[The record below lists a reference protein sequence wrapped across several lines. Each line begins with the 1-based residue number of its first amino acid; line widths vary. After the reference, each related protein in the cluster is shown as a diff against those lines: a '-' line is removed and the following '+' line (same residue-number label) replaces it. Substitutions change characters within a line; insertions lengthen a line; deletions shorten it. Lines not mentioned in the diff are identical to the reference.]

1 MPAFFYFMS
10 ALPKTVITGFLLI
23 LIGAV
28 AQAQVA
34 KKATRVADS
43 SSMTERATK
52 LAETGH
58 CDEAL
63 PLLKRSFPQTSA
75 KDLKLRI
82 GFDAVRCATT
92 LNQPDLAVDFLRM
105 LNREFPRSPEVLYL
119 TVHIYS
125 DLSTRASQELA
136 NVAPASAQARQLNAE
151 ALEVQGKWDEAEKEY
166 RKILEE
172 NPRAPGIHFRLGRNV
187 LSKPETSTTAEDA
200 KKEFEAELEIDP
212 KNAGA
217 EYVLGELAR
226 EAGQMPEAVEHFTR
240 ATRLDAGFGDAFLG
254 LGIALITEKR
264 YSDAIAPLE
273 TAVKLQPG
281 NPAGHYNLAIAY
293 GREGR
298 KEDAQKEAALQKA
311 TAEKIEQEKQKA
323 ADAMQKASPG
333 KDLQKPEP
341 RK

>member
-1 MPAFFYFMS
+1 MS
-10 ALPKTVITGFLLI
+10 ALPKTIITGFLLA

-28 AQAQVA
+28 DQAQVA
-34 KKATRVADS
+34 KKTARAVD
-43 SSMTERATK
+43 SSMTERGAK
-52 LAETGH
+52 LAEAGH

-63 PLLKRSFPQTSA
+63 PLLKRSFPQTSD

-82 GFDAVRCATT
+82 GIDAVRCAMT

-119 TVHIYS
+119 SVHIYS
-125 DLSTRASQELA
+125 DLSTRASQVLA
-136 NVAPASAQARQLNAE
+136 SVAPTSYQARQLNAE

-166 RKILEE
+166 RRILEE

-187 LSKPETSTTAEDA
+187 LSKPETPTTAEDA

-212 KNAGA
+212 RNAGA

-226 EAGQMPEAVEHFTR
+226 EAGRIPEAVEHFTR
-240 ATRLDAGFGDAFLG
+240 AARLDSGFGDAFLG
-254 LGIALITEKR
+254 LGMALVAEKR
-264 YSDAIAPLE
+264 YSDAIPPLE

-298 KEDAQKEAALQKA
+298 KEDAQREAALQKA
-311 TAEKIEQEKQKA
+311 TAEKIEQEKQKG
-323 ADAMQKASPG
+323 ADAMQKPSSRPES
-333 KDLQKPEP
+333 QKPELP
-341 RK
+341 K

>member
-1 MPAFFYFMS
+1 MS
-10 ALPKTVITGFLLI
+10 HLPKTIGTCFLLA
-23 LIGAV
+23 LTGNV

-34 KKATRVADS
+34 KKTARTVDS
-43 SSMTERATK
+43 SSMTERGEK

-58 CDEAL
+58 CEEAL
-63 PLLKRSFPQTSA
+63 PLLKRSFPQTSD

-82 GFDAVRCATT
+82 GFDAVRCAMN
-92 LNQPDLAVDFLRM
+92 LNQSDLAVDFLRM

-119 TVHIYS
+119 SVHIYS

-136 NVAPASAQARQLNAE
+136 NAAPTSYQARQLNAE

-172 NPRAPGIHFRLGRNV
+172 NPRTPGIHFRLGRNL
-187 LSKPETSTTAEDA
+187 LSKPETPMTAEDA
-200 KKEFEAELEIDP
+200 KKEFESELEIDP
-212 KNAGA
+212 RNAGA

-240 ATRLDAGFGDAFLG
+240 ATRLDGGFGDAFLG
-254 LGIALITEKR
+254 LGIVLIAERR
-264 YSDAIAPLE
+264 YSDAIPPLE

-298 KEDAQKEAALQKA
+298 KEDAQREAALRKA
-311 TAEKIEQEKQKA
+311 TAEKIEQAKQKG
-323 ADAMQKASPG
+323 ADAMQKPPSGQEP
-333 KDLQKPEP
+333 QKPEP
-341 RK
+341 PK

>member
-1 MPAFFYFMS
+1 MS
-10 ALPKTVITGFLLI
+10 ALPKTIITGFLLA

-28 AQAQVA
+28 DQAQVA
-34 KKATRVADS
+34 KKTARAVDS
-43 SSMTERATK
+43 SSMTERGAK
-52 LAETGH
+52 LAEAGH

-63 PLLKRSFPQTSA
+63 PLLKRSFPQTSD

-82 GFDAVRCATT
+82 GIDAVRCAMT
-92 LNQPDLAVDFLRM
+92 LNQPDLAVDFLRV

-119 TVHIYS
+119 SVHIYS
-125 DLSTRASQELA
+125 DLSTRASQVLA
-136 NVAPASAQARQLNAE
+136 SVAPTSYQARQLNAE

-166 RKILEE
+166 RRILEE

-187 LSKPETSTTAEDA
+187 LSKPETPTTAEDA
-200 KKEFEAELEIDP
+200 KKEFEAELELDP
-212 KNAGA
+212 RNAGA

-226 EAGQMPEAVEHFTR
+226 EAGRIPEAVEHFTR
-240 ATRLDAGFGDAFLG
+240 AARLDSGFGDAFLG
-254 LGIALITEKR
+254 LGMALVAEKR
-264 YSDAIAPLE
+264 YSDAIPPLE

-298 KEDAQKEAALQKA
+298 KEDAQREAALQKA

-323 ADAMQKASPG
+323 ADAMQKPSSRPES
-333 KDLQKPEP
+333 QKPELP
-341 RK
+341 K

>member
-1 MPAFFYFMS
+1 MS
-10 ALPKTVITGFLLI
+10 ALPKTIITGFLLA

-28 AQAQVA
+28 DQAQVA
-34 KKATRVADS
+34 KKTARAVDS
-43 SSMTERATK
+43 SSMTERGAK
-52 LAETGH
+52 LAEAGH

-63 PLLKRSFPQTSA
+63 PLLKRSFPQTSD

-82 GFDAVRCATT
+82 GIDAVRCAMT

-119 TVHIYS
+119 SVHIYS
-125 DLSTRASQELA
+125 DLSTRASQVLA
-136 NVAPASAQARQLNAE
+136 SVAPTSYQARQLNAE

-166 RKILEE
+166 RRILEE
-172 NPRAPGIHFRLGRNV
+172 NPRAPGVHFRLGRNV
-187 LSKPETSTTAEDA
+187 LSKPETPTTAEDA

-212 KNAGA
+212 RNAGA

-226 EAGQMPEAVEHFTR
+226 EAGRIPEAVEHFTR
-240 ATRLDAGFGDAFLG
+240 AARLDSGFGDAFLG
-254 LGIALITEKR
+254 LGMALVAEKR
-264 YSDAIAPLE
+264 YSDAIPPLE

-293 GREGR
+293 GHEGR
-298 KEDAQKEAALQKA
+298 KEDAQREAALQKA

-323 ADAMQKASPG
+323 ADAMQKPSSRPES
-333 KDLQKPEP
+333 QKPELP
-341 RK
+341 Q

>member
-1 MPAFFYFMS
+1 MVTAFLFGLIS
-10 ALPKTVITGFLLI
+10 TVVQGQVSKKTARAVDLSSTMER
-23 LIGAV
+23 GA
-28 AQAQVA
+28 
-34 KKATRVADS
+34 
-43 SSMTERATK
+43 K

-58 CDEAL
+58 CEEAL
-63 PLLKRSFPQTSA
+63 PLLKRSFPQPSD

-82 GFDAVRCATT
+82 GIDAVRCAMS

-119 TVHIYS
+119 SVHIYS

-136 NVAPASAQARQLNAE
+136 TAAPTSYQARQLNAE

-172 NPRAPGIHFRLGRNV
+172 NPSAPGIHFRLGRNV
-187 LSKPETSTTAEDA
+187 LSKPETPTTADDA

-226 EAGQMPEAVEHFTR
+226 EASRMPEAVEHFSR
-240 ATRLDAGFGDAFLG
+240 ATRLDAAFVDAFLG
-254 LGIALITEKR
+254 LGMALVAEKK
-264 YSDAIAPLE
+264 YAEAIPPLE

-298 KEDAQKEAALQKA
+298 REDAQREAALQKA

-323 ADAMQKASPG
+323 ADAIPKPSSGQES
-333 KDLQKPEP
+333 QKPEP
-341 RK
+341 PE